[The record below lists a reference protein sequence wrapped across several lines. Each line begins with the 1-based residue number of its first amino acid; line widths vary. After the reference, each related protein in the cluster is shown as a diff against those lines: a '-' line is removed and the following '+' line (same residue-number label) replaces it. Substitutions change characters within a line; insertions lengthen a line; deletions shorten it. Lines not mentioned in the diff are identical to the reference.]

1 MNQKIKIAD
10 KTNSYTITSFYNYY
24 LDNIEKDTVYDI
36 PYSVYRK
43 IITEYFQ
50 YIRDEVIEKGK
61 RVRMPNRMGTIQ
73 IVKKQPKFWDKRS
86 LRLDYNE
93 TKKTGKLVYLLNEHS
108 NFYKYRFHWDK
119 TDILT
124 HNKTW
129 YQLVMTR
136 SNKRH
141 LAQLIKNKEMDYE
154 EV

>member
-1 MNQKIKIAD
+1 MNQKVKIAD
-10 KTNSYTITSFYNYY
+10 QTNSYTITSFYNYY
-24 LDNIEKDTVYDI
+24 LDNIEPDTVYDI

-43 IITEYFQ
+43 IVTEYFQ
-50 YIRDEVIEKGK
+50 YMRDELIEKGK
-61 RVRMPNRMGTIQ
+61 RVRMPNRMGTLQ
-73 IVKKQPKFWDKRS
+73 IVKHQPKFWDRRS

-93 TKKTGKLVYLLNEHS
+93 TKKTGKIVYLLNEHS
-108 NFYKYRFHWDK
+108 NFYKYRCHWDK

-136 SNKRH
+136 SNKRRLAAIIKQH
-141 LAQLIKNKEMDYE
+141 LLDYE